1 MALLQN
7 DEESPKVTLWSDPIS
22 RSGETFMISLS
33 PFCCVEL
40 ETSFETL
47 FETFSVLSTCS
58 LVGVVLRILIL
69 DSHLFVGVMDAV
81 AFVLVDRVGRF
92 VIVDFEIV
100 SVFDCC
106 FFSLLE
112 PLDKPERYGIRVLF
126 RTRRTRGISG
136 TRTTT
141 TMNAAAS
148 DRPRR
153 RQGHHV

>member
-22 RSGETFMISLS
+22 RSGETFMMSLS

-106 FFSLLE
+106 FFLSWSLWTSQKGMAYVYSSERGERGEFLE
-112 PLDKPERYGIRVLF
+112 PELQLL
-126 RTRRTRGISG
+126 
-136 TRTTT
+136 
-141 TMNAAAS
+141 
-148 DRPRR
+148 
-153 RQGHHV
+153 